1 MDNPTPNN
9 VLIRYSDLRSK
20 EATELDKYIDEIN
33 KASYNK
39 KDIATVDSYKL
50 MVKIID
56 LQGDEIRDE
65 ANENV
70 KSLAAM
76 QIDLSRA
83 YILKANMFVEAS
95 LKIPNSRPSM
105 YKIFKSD
112 ASYLRVQADEL
123 SNLAN
128 SVNSYQAF
136 SRSMATFY
144 RARSTKFAELAKSS
158 RGSFMKDVLLKHSNI
173 LSKNSKYW
181 ERV

>member
-1 MDNPTPNN
+1 MDTPTPNN
-9 VLIRYSDLRSK
+9 ILFRYSDLRSN

-33 KASYNK
+33 KVSYNK
-39 KDIATVDSYKL
+39 KDLATVDSYKL

-56 LQGDEIRDE
+56 LQGDEMRYE

-70 KSLAAM
+70 KSLAAI
-76 QIDLSRA
+76 QIDLRNA

-95 LKIPNSRPSM
+95 LKIPNSRRSM
-105 YKIFKSD
+105 YNIFKSD

-136 SRSMATFY
+136 SRSIEEFY
-144 RARSTKFAELAKSS
+144 RARSNKFAELAKSS
-158 RGSFMKDVLLKHSNI
+158 RGSFEQDVL
-173 LSKNSKYW
+173 
-181 ERV
+181 

>member
-1 MDNPTPNN
+1 
-9 VLIRYSDLRSK
+9 
-20 EATELDKYIDEIN
+20 
-33 KASYNK
+33 
-39 KDIATVDSYKL
+39 
-50 MVKIID
+50 
-56 LQGDEIRDE
+56 
-65 ANENV
+65 
-70 KSLAAM
+70 M
-76 QIDLSRA
+76 QIDLSKA

-158 RGSFMKDVLLKHSNI
+158 RGSFMKDVLLKHSKI

-181 ERV
+181 ERQ

>member
-1 MDNPTPNN
+1 MDTPTPNN
-9 VLIRYSDLRSK
+9 ILFRYSDLRSN

-33 KASYNK
+33 KVSYNK
-39 KDIATVDSYKL
+39 KDLATVDSYKL

-56 LQGDEIRDE
+56 LQGDEMRYE

-70 KSLAAM
+70 KSLAAI
-76 QIDLSRA
+76 QIDLRNA

-95 LKIPNSRPSM
+95 LKIPNSRRSM
-105 YKIFKSD
+105 YNIFKSD

-136 SRSMATFY
+136 SRSTVGFY
-144 RARSTKFAELAKSS
+144 RARSNKFAELAKSS
-158 RGSFMKDVLLKHSNI
+158 RGSFEKDVLLKHSKV
-173 LSKNSKYW
+173 LSKDSKYW